1 MKYFN
6 ILFILIFSILVAIKY
21 SDEIKDF
28 ATNRLKDNTLPS
40 LGEQI
45 RKSRK
50 TKNISPETFA
60 SSIGLSLSQLKNIE
74 NDKATPTRDLI
85 TEMEEKLETELVLY

>member
-6 ILFILIFSILVAIKY
+6 IFFILIFSSIIAIKY
-21 SDEIKDF
+21 SDEIKNF
-28 ATNRLKDNTLPS
+28 ATNRLKDNALPS